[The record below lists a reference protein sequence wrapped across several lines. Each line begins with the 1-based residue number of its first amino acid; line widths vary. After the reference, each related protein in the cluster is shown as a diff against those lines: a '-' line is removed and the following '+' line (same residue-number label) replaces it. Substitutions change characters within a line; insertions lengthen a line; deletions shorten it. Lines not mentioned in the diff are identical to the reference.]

1 MTKALKLA
9 LAALLSASAIAQVEA
24 ADYTM
29 RLSHQLPVSH
39 HVARALAQFAAD
51 VQASTGGTL
60 EVQLFGG
67 EQLYKATQNHA
78 AVARGQIE
86 AASIVSL
93 QWGGTIPEMQALSI
107 PYLMT
112 SPAQLEK
119 FPGSP
124 AASLLESKLQEKGV
138 KSIAWLLDANSTAFT
153 SQKAP
158 LVAPADFQGV
168 KIRGLSRLVDS
179 GMVAMG
185 AAPSTMPGSE
195 VYQGLQTGVI
205 DAGITSPGAVYARR
219 YYEVQKYAVV
229 TPLLTVYQN
238 LVVNPKWWAALPA
251 DLQAKVVAA
260 AHKAELGLVPQDN
273 GAGQKDVKL
282 LEKMGMTVIVH
293 SPEQS
298 KTLEG
303 VMQPVVIDEF
313 LKTSADAEKLLALI
327 KEL

>member
-9 LAALLSASAIAQVEA
+9 LAALFSASAIASVQA

-29 RLSHQLPVSH
+29 RLSHQLPASH
-39 HVARALAQFAAD
+39 HVARSLAQFAAD
-51 VQASTGGTL
+51 VQASTGGKL

-67 EQLYKATQNHA
+67 EQLYKAAQNHV

-112 SPAQLEK
+112 SPAQLAK

-124 AASLLESKLQEKGV
+124 AAGLLESKLEEKGV

-158 LVAPADFQGV
+158 LVAPTDFQGV

-179 GMVAMG
+179 GLVAMG

-219 YYEVQKYAVV
+219 YYEVQKFAVV

-238 LVVNPKWWAALPA
+238 LVVNPKWWESLPGEV
-251 DLQAKVVAA
+251 QAKVVAA
-260 AHKAELGLVPQDN
+260 AEKAELGLVPQGN
-273 GAGQKDVKL
+273 EGAQKDVSL
-282 LEKMGMTVIVH
+282 LKKMGMTVFIH

-298 KTLEG
+298 KAMET

-313 LKTSADAEKLLALI
+313 LKTSADAPKLLALI